1 MRLLGMTVV
10 TAALA
15 SLLWTSERAA
25 GLAGQPGERRNLLGV
40 WELAAGRDM
49 FSTTRLHSVR
59 PPDMRSI
66 RLRADVYAPRVSA
79 EVGPSA

>member
-25 GLAGQPGERRNLLGV
+25 GQAGQPGERRNLLGV
-40 WELAAGRDM
+40 WELVSLQD
-49 FSTTRLHSVR
+49 HR
-59 PPDMRSI
+59 PNG
-66 RLRADVYAPRVSA
+66 DVLDWM
-79 EVGPSA
+79 GKKPSAPDATCFLPKTF